1 MKPDDK
7 FPEEMLDAIRE
18 AAVKARDAA
27 HDLAVLICE
36 TRCKLPFRFDH
47 EMRWWQS
54 AAIDFN
60 IDADSIADRAE
71 ELADADGETAE
82 GGQE

>member
-1 MKPDDK
+1 MKPDNK
-7 FPEEMLDAIRE
+7 FPEKMLDDIRE

-36 TRCKLPFRFDH
+36 TRCKLPFVFDH

-54 AAIDFN
+54 AALDFN
-60 IDADSIADRAE
+60 SDADSIADRAE
-71 ELADADGETAE
+71 ELADAEEE
-82 GGQE
+82 GGEE